1 MGNGNKKKAGV
12 RKHNLN
18 KDYLKSLP
26 EEELTKEMM
35 EWTAEEQAEYLC
47 PDGVM
52 TIEEFRE
59 YGLKL
64 IYEEY
69 DKLGR

>member
-1 MGNGNKKKAGV
+1 
-12 RKHNLN
+12 
-18 KDYLKSLP
+18 
-26 EEELTKEMM
+26 MM

-59 YGLKL
+59 YGIKM
-64 IYEEY
+64 INEEY
-69 DKLGR
+69 DRMERKITNTTANE

>member
-1 MGNGNKKKAGV
+1 
-12 RKHNLN
+12 
-18 KDYLKSLP
+18 
-26 EEELTKEMM
+26 MM

-59 YGLKL
+59 YGIKM
-64 IYEEY
+64 INEEY
-69 DKLGR
+69 DKKESKIAYTTTKEK

>member
-1 MGNGNKKKAGV
+1 MKKE
-12 RKHNLN
+12 HNISEE
-18 KDYLKSLP
+18 YLQLLSDEKL
-26 EEELTKEMM
+26 EKEMM

-59 YGLKL
+59 YGIKM
-64 IYEEY
+64 INEEY
-69 DKLGR
+69 DRMERKITNTTANE

>member
-1 MGNGNKKKAGV
+1 MKKE
-12 RKHNLN
+12 HNLSEE
-18 KDYLKSLP
+18 YLQSQSD
-26 EEELTKEMM
+26 EELEKEMM

-59 YGLKL
+59 YGIKM
-64 IYEEY
+64 IIEEY
-69 DKLGR
+69 DRMERKITNTTANE

>member
-1 MGNGNKKKAGV
+1 METNKKAGV

-18 KDYLKSLP
+18 KDYL